1 MINTEL
7 TPEQIRAELV
17 ARWSDPGRRQPFKG
31 ELIDFSESEP
41 CMCAQGQALH
51 YYGGWDF
58 DRLVTASQN
67 DADRETAKLLG
78 ISTAHAVLLRQVN
91 DNADGAP
98 QVVLANPS
106 LVIGEQSDKILRFWD
121 YLDEMGGED
130 WLAVAAAGAAAW
142 DAAGVA
148 ARDAARD
155 AAGVAARVAAGATNE
170 IQGSAIMRERSRPF
184 LFLPMFGFSSPERI
198 K

>member
-58 DRLVTASQN
+58 DRLATASQD

-98 QVVLANPS
+98 QVVLTDPS
-106 LVIGEQSDKILRFWD
+106 LVLGDQADIILRFWRH
-121 YLDEMGGED
+121 LDVMKKPD
-130 WLAVAAAGAAAW
+130 WLSVFAAG
-142 DAAGVA
+142 
-148 ARDAARD
+148 DAARD
-155 AAGVAARVAAGATNE
+155 AAGVAAWVAARVAAGATNE

>member
-98 QVVLANPS
+98 QVVLTDPS
-106 LVIGEQSDKILRFWD
+106 LVLGDQADIILRFWRH
-121 YLDEMGGED
+121 LDVMKKPD
-130 WLAVAAAGAAAW
+130 WLSVFAAG
-142 DAAGVA
+142 DA

-155 AAGVAARVAAGATNE
+155 AAWVAAGDAARVAAGATNE